1 MVLMVALLNWLA
13 DAGVLA
19 ASIVAV
25 GAPLPWRGLL
35 FAYAVGTVAQSIGIL
50 PGGLGVVEGALA
62 ISLMGAGVHHPVAL
76 AAVLVYRVIS
86 FWLVISV
93 GWLVYFFSGRTGR
106 DASWE
111 VRTTP

>member
-1 MVLMVALLNWLA
+1 VEGPAVRLRRGYGGPKRRDPAL
-13 DAGVLA
+13 AGWEW
-19 ASIVAV
+19 SK
-25 GAPLPWRGLL
+25 
-35 FAYAVGTVAQSIGIL
+35 
-50 PGGLGVVEGALA
+50 GALA

-93 GWLVYFFSGRTGR
+93 GWLVYFFSSRTGR
-106 DASWE
+106 EASWG